1 LTLSPNL
8 TLSAIHKS
16 QTQIHESKTPPH
28 TQNLLMEADRI
39 DIIVSSWPLGYSSSA
54 GNRNFR
60 PGIPSLS
67 RFSFPSSFVVSSRFV
82 LQRILVYQFNFVIF
96 GLISLILIPCVWKL
110 ISILVMWGLN
120 LLIIYL
126 ILLNFIIFSLISV
139 SLIPLV
145 WKLISMSSFW
155 GVKLLNFV
163 IMGLISVRRI
173 SCSVKIS

>member
-1 LTLSPNL
+1 
-8 TLSAIHKS
+8 
-16 QTQIHESKTPPH
+16 
-28 TQNLLMEADRI
+28 MEADRI